1 MYNCQTCSN
10 VHYVTNITDNTTS
23 IELTV
28 SNSTDIGNLQP
39 FILVRNRGVSVPTA
53 PVPVTINI
61 NGESVELQNKY
72 GLQILS
78 NRLPR
83 RAVGAYVTPE
93 TGDSYVIL
101 FTTPYCR
108 CNAQ

>member
-1 MYNCQTCSN
+1 MYNCQNCSN
-10 VHYVTNITDNTTS
+10 VHSVIAITDNTTS
-23 IELTV
+23 IDLTV

-39 FILVRNRGVSVPTA
+39 FILIRNKSVSVPTA
-53 PVPVTINI
+53 PVPVTINV
-61 NGESVELQNKY
+61 NGTSVELQNKY
-72 GLQILS
+72 GIQIQS

-83 RAVGAYVTPE
+83 RAVGSYVVPA
-93 TGDSYVIL
+93 TGDPYVIL